1 MKVPI
6 QCRQIMWLYEGL
18 TTVVD
23 NEASPLAGV
32 TATVGAVVAA
42 IDEEGLNESVFLFF
56 DRKGI
61 VTEIN
66 GAGVAKC
73 LQIGK
78 KFLEKNHSL
87 KKPTTPPPLVTALRS
102 EKLQQD

>member
-1 MKVPI
+1 ML
-6 QCRQIMWLYEGL
+6 LYEGL

-23 NEASPLAGV
+23 NEALPLAGV

-42 IDEEGLNESVFLFF
+42 IDEEGLNESVFLSF

-78 KFLEKNHSL
+78 KFLEKNPL
-87 KKPTTPPPLVTALRS
+87 PPPPLVTALRS